1 VVGDIN
7 TLHDIITPEPI
18 EMYPFAKG
26 WVILILLLL
35 ALLLSYA
42 INRYL
47 KYKKNRYRR
56 EATKE
61 WKSLKKAKDIKALI
75 SLNKRVAISAYGR
88 DEVAILSGN
97 EWWDFMQSHSS
108 VKLDSDIRELI
119 DDILYSQ
126 RELTPREIDTITL
139 ISKEW
144 IDTHFVEEIRDV

>member
-1 VVGDIN
+1 MVADIN
-7 TLHDIITPEPI
+7 NLHDIITPEPI
-18 EMYPFAKG
+18 GIYPFANG
-26 WVILILLLL
+26 WVILILIALS
-35 ALLLSYA
+35 LLLSYS
-42 INRYL
+42 INRYS

-56 EATKE
+56 EAKKE
-61 WKSLKKAKDIKALI
+61 WKSLKKAKDTKALL

-108 VKLDSDIRELI
+108 VKLDNDIRELI

-126 RELTPREIDTITL
+126 RELTHKEIDTITL

-144 IDTHFVEEIRDV
+144 IDTHFVEEIKDV